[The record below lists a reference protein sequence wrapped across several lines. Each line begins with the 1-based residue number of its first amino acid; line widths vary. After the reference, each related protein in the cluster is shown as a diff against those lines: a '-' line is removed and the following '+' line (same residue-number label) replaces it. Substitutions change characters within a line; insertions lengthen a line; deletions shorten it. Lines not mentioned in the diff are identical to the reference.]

1 VDSVRHPNGRISS
14 EIGWEG
20 RAALVDVFV
29 SYKQEERD
37 AVQIIAS
44 SLADLKL
51 DVWFDT
57 KLRAG
62 GSFDEE
68 IAAALRAT
76 KAVLVCWTP
85 AAIHSE
91 WVRGEATEGLNKDQ
105 LAACFLQPTELIPP
119 FNLTHAENLS
129 AWAGQTEDP
138 AWIKLLERIG
148 ELVGRSGLATYHAVM
163 RAGAS
168 MQEMKDWAKANGAD
182 PLVDTVW
189 ARIAVLEGEGA
200 EARLSREKAEA
211 RVAAEKRKA
220 QAEKS
225 RRLVRERGLR
235 DPVRERR
242 RYLMLVGSLAAT
254 AILLIGAIWYLND
267 AQERD
272 RVLRDDVT
280 TTEKAREFLADNTW
294 HHWHPITGAAGEKF
308 DRLDGE
314 RWLTARTDGSTTA
327 LQAYIA
333 DAQHNPRGNFLN
345 EAGKML
351 ASAEQV
357 IPVQRSLARMRV
369 YNGPVNGAKDRVT
382 QDAIALFRYRWNMPV
397 STEIDDAL
405 THTLDKALEWWTHPR
420 LEELRAHSLEA
431 PTEADYLRFAQILGI
446 DAATIR
452 AVMEVETGPG
462 SGFLPDGRM
471 KILFERHVFHQ
482 LTHGRY
488 AESHPD
494 VSSPTAGGYGAS
506 GDAQYNRVAEA
517 FALDPDAALQATSW
531 GRLQIM
537 GMQYK
542 SLGYGTVG
550 EFVRF
555 MSQNDANQLE
565 AGFIGFIRTWGLD
578 KPLQNRDW
586 AGFARRYNGPN
597 YTANGY
603 EARLSEAYQRISAE
617 IAAQTLPAQV
627 KDELA
632 IPSASASLPM
642 AATPENRAQ

>member
-1 VDSVRHPNGRISS
+1 M
-14 EIGWEG
+14 
-20 RAALVDVFV
+20 DVFV
-29 SYKQEERD
+29 SYKQEERE

-68 IAAALRAT
+68 IATALQAA
-76 KAVLVCWTP
+76 KAVLVCWTH
-85 AAIHSE
+85 AAIQSE
-91 WVRGEATEGLNKDQ
+91 WVRAEATEGRDRNRLV
-105 LAACFLQPTELIPP
+105 ACFLQPTELIPP
-119 FNLTHAENLS
+119 FNLVHAENLTS
-129 AWAGQTEDP
+129 WAGQTEDP

-148 ELVGRSGLATYHAVM
+148 ELTGRCGLATYHSAL

-168 MQEMKDWAKANGAD
+168 VQELKDWAKANGAD

-189 ARIAVLEGEGA
+189 ARIAVVEGEGA
-200 EARLSREKAEA
+200 EARLARERAEA
-211 RVAAEKRKA
+211 RAAAEKRKA

-225 RRLVRERGLR
+225 RRLIRERGLR

-242 RYLMLVGSLAAT
+242 RYLMMVGSIVT
-254 AILLIGAIWYLND
+254 IAILSIGAVLYFTD

-272 RVLRDDVT
+272 RFLRDEVT
-280 TTEKAREFLADNTW
+280 TTEQARAFLADRTW
-294 HHWHPITGAAGEKF
+294 HHWHPITGAARQKF
-308 DRLDGE
+308 DRLDSE
-314 RWLTARTDGSTTA
+314 IWLTARTDGSITA

-333 DAQHNPRGNFLN
+333 DAQHDPHGNFLN
-345 EAGKML
+345 EAGNML

-369 YNGPVNGAKDRVT
+369 YNGPANGAKDRVT

-405 THTLDKALEWWTHPR
+405 TLTLDKALEWWTHPR

-431 PTEADYLRFAQILGI
+431 PTEADYLRFAEILGI

-471 KILFERHVFHQ
+471 KILFERHVFHR
-482 LTHGRY
+482 LTGGRY
-488 AESHPD
+488 DESHPD
-494 VSSPTAGGYGAS
+494 VSSPTGGGYGPS

-517 FALDPDAALQATSW
+517 FSLDPDAALQATSW

-542 SLGYGTVG
+542 SLGYDTVG

-555 MSQNDANQLE
+555 MSQSDANQLE

-578 KPLQNRDW
+578 KPLQTHDW
-586 AGFARRYNGPN
+586 TGFARRYNGPN
-597 YTANGY
+597 YAAYGY
-603 EARLSEAYQRISAE
+603 DKRLSEAYQRISAE
-617 IAAQTLPAQV
+617 IAAQTLPAQA

-632 IPSASASLPM
+632 IPSASASLPTQ
-642 AATPENRAQ
+642 ASTPENRTQ

>member
-1 VDSVRHPNGRISS
+1 
-14 EIGWEG
+14 
-20 RAALVDVFV
+20 
-29 SYKQEERD
+29 
-37 AVQIIAS
+37 
-44 SLADLKL
+44 
-51 DVWFDT
+51 
-57 KLRAG
+57 
-62 GSFDEE
+62 
-68 IAAALRAT
+68 
-76 KAVLVCWTP
+76 
-85 AAIHSE
+85 
-91 WVRGEATEGLNKDQ
+91 
-105 LAACFLQPTELIPP
+105 
-119 FNLTHAENLS
+119 
-129 AWAGQTEDP
+129 
-138 AWIKLLERIG
+138 
-148 ELVGRSGLATYHAVM
+148 
-163 RAGAS
+163 
-168 MQEMKDWAKANGAD
+168 
-182 PLVDTVW
+182 
-189 ARIAVLEGEGA
+189 
-200 EARLSREKAEA
+200 
-211 RVAAEKRKA
+211 
-220 QAEKS
+220 
-225 RRLVRERGLR
+225 
-235 DPVRERR
+235 
-242 RYLMLVGSLAAT
+242 
-254 AILLIGAIWYLND
+254 
-267 AQERD
+267 
-272 RVLRDDVT
+272 
-280 TTEKAREFLADNTW
+280 
-294 HHWHPITGAAGEKF
+294 
-308 DRLDGE
+308 
-314 RWLTARTDGSTTA
+314 
-327 LQAYIA
+327 
-333 DAQHNPRGNFLN
+333 
-345 EAGKML
+345 
-351 ASAEQV
+351 
-357 IPVQRSLARMRV
+357 
-369 YNGPVNGAKDRVT
+369 
-382 QDAIALFRYRWNMPV
+382 MPV